1 MSDRRELLATKRRAL
16 QLRCAIERQ
25 ELSYRHADIESRLS
39 SVDRVVD
46 VARGVAR
53 HPLWVGAAVVGVAMI
68 GPLKILRWITRGA
81 FFWSAARR
89 LGSYFIDRK

>member
-1 MSDRRELLATKRRAL
+1 MSDRGEILATRRRAL

-25 ELSYRHADIESRLS
+25 ELGHRHADIESRLS

-46 VARGVAR
+46 IARNVAR
-53 HPLWVGAAVVGVAMI
+53 HPLWVGAAVMGVAMI
-68 GPLKILRWITRGA
+68 GPVKILRWITRGA

-89 LGSYFIDRK
+89 VGGYFFDRR